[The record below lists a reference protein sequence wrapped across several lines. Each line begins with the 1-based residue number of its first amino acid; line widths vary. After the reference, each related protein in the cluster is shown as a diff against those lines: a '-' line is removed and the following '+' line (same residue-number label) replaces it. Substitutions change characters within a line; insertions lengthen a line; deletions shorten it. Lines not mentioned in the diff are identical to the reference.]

1 MVLLSSGQPTKMILL
16 NGEYRGFHKNGLTR
30 VIENYYEGN
39 LSGKQELFLEDGML
53 WREAFYK
60 NGKLEGNLKEFY
72 DEKMIKKEEFYEGG
86 VLKTAREY
94 DSSGN
99 LIYTFGY

>member
-1 MVLLSSGQPTKMILL
+1 MENLKATLKNFMM
-16 NGEYRGFHKNGLTR
+16 KNG
-30 VIENYYEGN
+30 
-39 LSGKQELFLEDGML
+39 
-53 WREAFYK
+53 
-60 NGKLEGNLKEFY
+60 
-72 DEKMIKKEEFYEGG
+72 KKEEFYEGG